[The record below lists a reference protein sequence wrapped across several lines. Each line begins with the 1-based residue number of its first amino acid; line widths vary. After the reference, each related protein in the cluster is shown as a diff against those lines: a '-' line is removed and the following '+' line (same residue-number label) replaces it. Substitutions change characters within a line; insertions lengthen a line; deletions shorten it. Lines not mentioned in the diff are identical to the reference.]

1 MKRTLV
7 KTISILLLLLGFIIT
22 VGAAG
27 SGDSSDSQEETT
39 LSFTTWQ
46 LMDGDLVPWW
56 NGLVEEF
63 EAAHPGVTVQVTDLA
78 RDTYAETLLSQ
89 FVSGSPPDITHLA
102 SFEFAAFSQRG
113 LLQELDSYAKRD
125 GIDINKWAGQKVL
138 QVDRTNYGIM
148 LLYFGFNLY
157 YNEALLQEAG
167 LGVPTNW
174 DEYLAASRALTI
186 DKDNDG
192 ITDQYG
198 AGFQTA
204 PGPGQYITGLLNFV
218 LDSGAY
224 WTDANGK
231 VTIDTPQMANAF
243 QKWKTLL
250 SENLTPRGM
259 KINDVR
265 QLFNEGKIAMIIE
278 GPWMWGVSRK
288 AAPEVLASIKVA
300 SSPMSPPVGGS
311 SNGLGIPASLSD
323 EEKELVWEFIKLA
336 TSEKWQIKYIEA
348 GQTSARPNTPITD
361 KARADVPPIDLIFAA
376 KDAAAA
382 AGVDRLPTGLEPVYN
397 DFALMVQES
406 AERMVQD
413 DLDPADVLQDLQE
426 AVESLQGGM

>member
-125 GIDINKWAGQKVL
+125 GNDINKWAGQKVL

-186 DKDNDG
+186 E
-192 ITDQYG
+192 Q
-198 AGFQTA
+198 
-204 PGPGQYITGLLNFV
+204 
-218 LDSGAY
+218 
-224 WTDANGK
+224 
-231 VTIDTPQMANAF
+231 
-243 QKWKTLL
+243 
-250 SENLTPRGM
+250 R
-259 KINDVR
+259 
-265 QLFNEGKIAMIIE
+265 
-278 GPWMWGVSRK
+278 
-288 AAPEVLASIKVA
+288 
-300 SSPMSPPVGGS
+300 
-311 SNGLGIPASLSD
+311 
-323 EEKELVWEFIKLA
+323 
-336 TSEKWQIKYIEA
+336 
-348 GQTSARPNTPITD
+348 
-361 KARADVPPIDLIFAA
+361 
-376 KDAAAA
+376 
-382 AGVDRLPTGLEPVYN
+382 
-397 DFALMVQES
+397 
-406 AERMVQD
+406 
-413 DLDPADVLQDLQE
+413 
-426 AVESLQGGM
+426 